1 MLILRGVNFYPLQ
14 VERVLMGLPE
24 VGSNYCLVLTREN
37 NLDQLT
43 VQVELSPDY
52 AVDDLRQVESLRE
65 RIARTCARIALPVH
79 VRAFTG
85 QAAGSR
91 AKAVRVI
98 ETVPRFQA
106 CAGRRASRPTL
117 SGWPHSATPRPPAFA
132 AGPPRRGEH
141 TQRLGEVLSASC
153 SSR

>member
-65 RIARTCARIALPVH
+65 RIAEDLRAELLFRVH
-79 VRAFTG
+79 VRVLQPG
-85 QAAGSR
+85 KLPVSEG
-91 AKAVRVI
+91 KAVRV
-98 ETVPRFQA
+98 VDNR
-106 CAGRRASRPTL
+106 
-117 SGWPHSATPRPPAFA
+117 
-132 AGPPRRGEH
+132 
-141 TQRLGEVLSASC
+141 
-153 SSR
+153 